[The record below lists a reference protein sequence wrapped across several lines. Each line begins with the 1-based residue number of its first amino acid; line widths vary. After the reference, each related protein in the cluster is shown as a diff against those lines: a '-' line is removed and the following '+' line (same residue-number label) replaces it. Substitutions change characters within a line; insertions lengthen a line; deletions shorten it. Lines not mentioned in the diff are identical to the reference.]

1 MDAVLT
7 GVAPHSIDAIRAKK
21 ADVVW
26 LLRNLINGDKTFAD
40 AITTRTSDKQ
50 RMEYR
55 VHTFSKKLAE
65 LLRG

>member
-1 MDAVLT
+1 M
-7 GVAPHSIDAIRAKK
+7 APHPIEAIRQKK
-21 ADVVW
+21 TDIVE
-26 LLRNLINGDKTFAD
+26 LLKNLINGDATFAD

-65 LLRG
+65 LMGG